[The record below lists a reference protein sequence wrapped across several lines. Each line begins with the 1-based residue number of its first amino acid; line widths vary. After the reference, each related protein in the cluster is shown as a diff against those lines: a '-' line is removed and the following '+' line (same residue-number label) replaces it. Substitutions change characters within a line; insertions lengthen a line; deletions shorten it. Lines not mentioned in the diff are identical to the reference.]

1 MPAEFQIRPTLR
13 LKHARIWG
21 RTNFAEIESC
31 FTRTLT
37 DPAFRFDLRI
47 LADLRGLSD
56 PVGGLWEFWKLKQMY
71 KTVYGAVHQAVEVVI
86 LAETP
91 LAYRVARLF
100 AWLMRDKHPL
110 RVRVA
115 RDLDQALQMLSL
127 PKGCLPTDPAQDTAS
142 NIVPLTRFKSV

>member
-1 MPAEFQIRPTLR
+1 MPAEFQILPTLR

-47 LADLRGLSD
+47 LADLRGLTD

-71 KTVYGAVHQAVEVVI
+71 KTVYGAVHQFG
-86 LAETP
+86 AEIRANNPSGLLVFRT
-91 LAYRVARLF
+91 ARGRVFGVARHVTIPARPYLGLS
-100 AWLMRDKHPL
+100 AADRTAMG
-110 RVRVA
+110 RVVTSFYRRA
-115 RDLDQALQMLSL
+115 IGMDA
-127 PKGCLPTDPAQDTAS
+127 
-142 NIVPLTRFKSV
+142 